1 MSGETKEMDR
11 SRRQSTESG
20 AASKNLLDKKVYK
33 AYMSSCLDVNRMASA
48 LNTRA
53 LQLVFN
59 ASLQPTSVV
68 NQPSI
73 IMSPQTAGTTSQTTP
88 TSRPNVTGLLSS
100 TSPRDIMQ
108 ESFKLS
114 LAPSNLSLIVAAG
127 FAKGEIHVFD
137 VFKKDASVFFNS
149 SVSSL
154 IFLFIFGIFLEY
166 SF

>member
-1 MSGETKEMDR
+1 MSGETKEMSDR

-20 AASKNLLDKKVYK
+20 SISKNLLDKKVYK
-33 AYMSSCLDVNRMASA
+33 AYMSSCIDVNRMASA

-73 IMSPQTAGTTSQTTP
+73 IMSPQSAGSTTP

-154 IFLFIFGIFLEY
+154 ICILYWGGMFLEY
-166 SF
+166 IS